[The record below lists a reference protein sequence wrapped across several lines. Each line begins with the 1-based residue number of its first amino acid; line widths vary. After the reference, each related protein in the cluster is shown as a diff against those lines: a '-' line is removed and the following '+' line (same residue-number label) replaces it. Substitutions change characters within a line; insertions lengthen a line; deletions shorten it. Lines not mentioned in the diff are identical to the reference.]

1 MLNQFQDIVEDPWSG
16 ILSFILCLFIKA
28 INQCHNQMPLLGWHI
43 FPKCR
48 HCIKQADPVLEE
60 SLTSFKLT
68 VNLFAPTIEI
78 QPMMRVQVHLL
89 E

>member
-1 MLNQFQDIVEDPWSG
+1 
-16 ILSFILCLFIKA
+16 
-28 INQCHNQMPLLGWHI
+28 MPLLGWHVL
-43 FPKCR
+43 PKCR
-48 HCIKQADPVLEE
+48 HCIKQANPVLEE
-60 SLTSFKLT
+60 SLTSLKLT